1 MAIRTIMYTV
11 ESEGITPKTEQFGGL
26 QGENNVTEIEFMIED
41 GLFDKL
47 DEYTGTILYRI
58 QATDGAGGFFSS
70 ELLTLNSEQKTLTFP
85 LSSDI
90 TNAGGVAY
98 LHLIISNLLND
109 AEENILYS
117 FPAKIRFID
126 TSMDGEP
133 ESIYKQGISGALA
146 AAIKAA
152 ESAAIDAEMAE
163 SSAELAENAQAAAE
177 DAQAAAEASAS
188 AAESAKNEA
197 ESAAEAA
204 GNAQT
209 AAENAKTSA
218 ANSASAAE
226 TAKQQAES
234 AKASALQ
241 SASTAQTAAGTAAE
255 AAETAGAAAE
265 TAEAAAETAV
275 EAAQNV
281 ELKANLELTPID
293 GPFYNGDGWANGIY
307 TVASFVN
314 DSPAAGYTEIKFTPA
329 VNGLVYYNPGE
340 TPAALKA
347 GVKVYHKDTGTT
359 RTSLSIIKDVADK
372 ANPEVVPDADM
383 GINET
388 PSLME
393 NPDDTGIY
401 ELVSYSASLGTMKA
415 YSCIF
420 NPALSCAI
428 GCDAEPI
435 PGTRYYVV
443 CGTNSDGYPIYD
455 FSRIKDVADKQD
467 ILSDDVMSSIAEIPN
482 KANLEFRELTP
493 PTYGGG
499 NEYPN
504 GYYTITL
511 KPDSP
516 GPGYTEVA
524 FTPSVAAII
533 YYGPNTAVPA
543 GLDTG
548 STVYVESSSSGF
560 SAFSVV
566 KDVKDKADIEYV
578 NNNFSDVI
586 LERSDSTA
594 GETVVVDCCL
604 INQYPVSS
612 IIVGAKITYT
622 ENSISIPKNP
632 VMHFGP
638 YNPTDDETDNIQ
650 TITVETE
657 LCRIESTADTYDLIS
672 KKLTKQIKSADI
684 ELSEATTSITLGNGG
699 NVPNAIALPDLPAY
713 FVSLS
718 DSDTITF
725 VEKVT
730 PSPGT
735 TTYTLTQ
742 PIQTGYVIY
751 VTSNPEVST
760 LNTDSFQLIT
770 SDKCEFYA
778 DGTTS
783 SGGSAVFDSYI
794 ETKKS
799 ANLYL
804 KKIMQL
810 IGGGTDLPVYSGSYT
825 VTPKTTAQSMKTS
838 DKVMTDN
845 VTIKEIPYSEVSNPQ
860 SGKTVIIGGTE
871 IDN

>member
-1 MAIRTIMYTV
+1 MEPKIYRFTLDIHKTGVQYTLFATKGDSNSVRAIISLS
-11 ESEGITPKTEQFGGL
+11 ESTKPFKLPENTSIVTLYADKPDGTQIYNTCLIEDNLIILDFSGQTFAAAGDVLCELKIITEDENDKLTTLTTPKFIVSVSEPL
-26 QGENNVTEIEFMIED
+26 QNDLEIMST
-41 GLFDKL
+41 
-47 DEYTGTILYRI
+47 DEY
-58 QATDGAGGFFSS
+58 
-70 ELLTLNSEQKTLTFP
+70 N
-85 LSSDI
+85 
-90 TNAGGVAY
+90 
-98 LHLIISNLLND
+98 
-109 AEENILYS
+109 
-117 FPAKIRFID
+117 
-126 TSMDGEP
+126 
-133 ESIYKQGISGALA
+133 ALA
-146 AAIKAA
+146 EALLSAQQKETIAKQYA
-152 ESAAIDAEMAE
+152 E
-163 SSAELAENAQAAAE
+163 
-177 DAQAAAEASAS
+177 AAEASKN
-188 AAESAKNEA
+188 AA
-197 ESAAEAA
+197 AA
-204 GNAQT
+204 
-209 AAENAKTSA
+209 
-218 ANSASAAE
+218 SASAAE
-226 TAKQQAES
+226 TAKNAAAASASQADS
-234 AKASALQ
+234 AKTSALQ
-241 SASTAQTAAGTAAE
+241 SASTAQTAASTASE
-255 AAETAGAAAE
+255 AAETAETAAE
-265 TAEAAAETAV
+265 SAIEAAKDV
-275 EAAQNV
+275 
-281 ELKANLELTPID
+281 LFKANLEM
-293 GPFYNGDGWANGIY
+293 
-307 TVASFVN
+307 
-314 DSPAAGYTEIKFTPA
+314 
-329 VNGLVYYNPGE
+329 
-340 TPAALKA
+340 
-347 GVKVYHKDTGTT
+347 
-359 RTSLSIIKDVADK
+359 
-372 ANPEVVPDADM
+372 VPDTDM
-383 GINET
+383 GLNGT
-388 PSLME
+388 PPIAP
-393 NPDDTGIY
+393 NPDETGIY
-401 ELVSYSASLGTMKA
+401 ELVSYSPAGSSDMKK
-415 YSCIF
+415 YYCTF
-420 NPALSCAI
+420 NPAFSNTM
-428 GCDAEPI
+428 GCDTEPVV
-435 PGTRYYVV
+435 GTRYYVV
-443 CGTNSDGYPIYD
+443 CGTNSDGYPTYD

-533 YYGPNTAVPA
+533 YYGPSTSVPA
-543 GLDTG
+543 GLNTG

-672 KKLTKQIKSADI
+672 KKLTKKIKSADI

-699 NVPNAIALPDLPAY
+699 NVPNAIALPNLPAY

-718 DSDTITF
+718 DSDAITF
-725 VEKVT
+725 VEKVSPT
-730 PSPGT
+730 PDT

-751 VTSNPEVST
+751 GTSNPEVST
-760 LNTDSFQLIT
+760 LNTDSLQLIT

-825 VTPKTTAQSMKTS
+825 ITPKTTAQSMETS

>member
-1 MAIRTIMYTV
+1 MEPKIYRFTLDIHKTGVQYTLFATKGDSNSVRAIISLS
-11 ESEGITPKTEQFGGL
+11 ESTKPFKLPENTSIVTLYADKPDGTQIYNTCLIEDNLIILDFSGQTFAAAGDVLCELKIITEDENDKLTTLTTPKFIVSVSEPL
-26 QGENNVTEIEFMIED
+26 QNDLEIMST
-41 GLFDKL
+41 
-47 DEYTGTILYRI
+47 DEY
-58 QATDGAGGFFSS
+58 
-70 ELLTLNSEQKTLTFP
+70 N
-85 LSSDI
+85 
-90 TNAGGVAY
+90 
-98 LHLIISNLLND
+98 
-109 AEENILYS
+109 
-117 FPAKIRFID
+117 
-126 TSMDGEP
+126 
-133 ESIYKQGISGALA
+133 ALA
-146 AAIKAA
+146 EALLSAQQKETIAKQYA
-152 ESAAIDAEMAE
+152 E
-163 SSAELAENAQAAAE
+163 
-177 DAQAAAEASAS
+177 AAEASKN
-188 AAESAKNEA
+188 AA
-197 ESAAEAA
+197 AA
-204 GNAQT
+204 
-209 AAENAKTSA
+209 
-218 ANSASAAE
+218 SASAAE
-226 TAKQQAES
+226 TAKNAAAASASQADS
-234 AKASALQ
+234 AKTSALQ
-241 SASTAQTAAGTAAE
+241 SASTAQTAASTASE
-255 AAETAGAAAE
+255 AAETAETAAE
-265 TAEAAAETAV
+265 SAIEAAKDV
-275 EAAQNV
+275 
-281 ELKANLELTPID
+281 LFKANLEKI
-293 GPFYNGDGWANGIY
+293 
-307 TVASFVN
+307 S
-314 DSPAAGYTEIKFTPA
+314 
-329 VNGLVYYNPGE
+329 
-340 TPAALKA
+340 
-347 GVKVYHKDTGTT
+347 DT
-359 RTSLSIIKDVADK
+359 
-372 ANPEVVPDADM
+372 DM
-383 GINET
+383 GLNGT
-388 PSLME
+388 PPMAP
-393 NPDDTGIY
+393 NPDETGIY
-401 ELVSYSASLGTMKA
+401 ELVSYSPAGSSDMKK
-415 YSCIF
+415 YYCTF
-420 NPALSCAI
+420 NPAFSNTM
-428 GCDAEPI
+428 GCDTEPVV
-435 PGTRYYVV
+435 GTRYYVV
-443 CGTNSDGYPIYD
+443 CGTNSDGYPTYD

-504 GYYTITL
+504 GYYTVTL
-511 KPDSP
+511 KSDSP

-524 FTPSVAAII
+524 FTPSVAALI
-533 YYGPNTAVPA
+533 YYPPGEAVPDE
-543 GLDTG
+543 LKTG

-560 SAFSVV
+560 SVFSVV

-604 INQYPVSS
+604 KNQYPVSG
-612 IIVGAKITYT
+612 IITGAEITYT
-622 ENSISIPKNP
+622 GNSISIPKNP

-638 YNPTDDETDNIQ
+638 YNPNDDETDNIQ

-672 KKLTKQIKSADI
+672 KKLTKKIKSADI

-699 NVPNAIALPDLPAY
+699 NVPNAIALPNLPAY

-718 DSDTITF
+718 GSDAITF

-751 VTSNPEVST
+751 GTSNPEVST
-760 LNTDSFQLIT
+760 LNTDSLQLIT

-825 VTPKTTAQSMKTS
+825 ITPKTTAQSMETS

>member
-1 MAIRTIMYTV
+1 MEPKIYRFTLDIHKTGVQYTLFATKGDSNSVRAIISLS
-11 ESEGITPKTEQFGGL
+11 ESTKPFKLPENTSIVTLYADKPDGTQIYNTCLIEDNLIILDFSGQTFAAAGDVLCELKIITEDENDKLTTLTTPKFIVSVSEPL
-26 QGENNVTEIEFMIED
+26 QNDLEIMST
-41 GLFDKL
+41 
-47 DEYTGTILYRI
+47 DEY
-58 QATDGAGGFFSS
+58 
-70 ELLTLNSEQKTLTFP
+70 N
-85 LSSDI
+85 
-90 TNAGGVAY
+90 
-98 LHLIISNLLND
+98 
-109 AEENILYS
+109 
-117 FPAKIRFID
+117 
-126 TSMDGEP
+126 
-133 ESIYKQGISGALA
+133 ALA
-146 AAIKAA
+146 EALLSAQQKETIAKQYA
-152 ESAAIDAEMAE
+152 E
-163 SSAELAENAQAAAE
+163 
-177 DAQAAAEASAS
+177 AAEASKN
-188 AAESAKNEA
+188 AA
-197 ESAAEAA
+197 AA
-204 GNAQT
+204 
-209 AAENAKTSA
+209 
-218 ANSASAAE
+218 SASAAE
-226 TAKQQAES
+226 TAKNAAAASASQADS
-234 AKASALQ
+234 AKTSALQ
-241 SASTAQTAAGTAAE
+241 SASTAQTAASTASE
-255 AAETAGAAAE
+255 AAETAETAAE
-265 TAEAAAETAV
+265 SAIEAAKDV
-275 EAAQNV
+275 
-281 ELKANLELTPID
+281 LFKANLEI
-293 GPFYNGDGWANGIY
+293 I
-307 TVASFVN
+307 S
-314 DSPAAGYTEIKFTPA
+314 
-329 VNGLVYYNPGE
+329 
-340 TPAALKA
+340 
-347 GVKVYHKDTGTT
+347 DT
-359 RTSLSIIKDVADK
+359 
-372 ANPEVVPDADM
+372 DM
-383 GINET
+383 GLNET
-388 PSLME
+388 PPKIE
-393 NPDDTGIY
+393 NPDKTGIY
-401 ELVSYSASLGTMKA
+401 ELVSYSPAGPSDMKK
-415 YSCIF
+415 YSCTF
-420 NPALSCAI
+420 SPAFSRLM
-428 GCDAEPI
+428 GCDTEPVV
-435 PGTRYYVV
+435 GTRYYVV
-443 CGTNSDGYPIYD
+443 CGTNSDGYPTYD

-467 ILSDDVMSSIAEIPN
+467 KLSDDIFNTIDQVGS
-482 KANLEFRELTP
+482 KANLEMIP
-493 PTYGGG
+493 VDSPTYGGG

-504 GYYTITL
+504 GYYTVTL
-511 KPDSP
+511 KSDSP

-586 LERSDSTA
+586 IERSDSTA
-594 GETVVVDCCL
+594 GEAVVVDCCL
-604 INQYPVSS
+604 KNQYPVSG
-612 IIVGAKITYT
+612 IITGAEITYT
-622 ENSISIPKNP
+622 GNSISIPKNP

-672 KKLTKQIKSADI
+672 KKLTKKIKSADI

-699 NVPNAIALPDLPAY
+699 NVPNAIALSDLPAY

-718 DSDTITF
+718 ASDAITF
-725 VEKVT
+725 VEKVS

-751 VTSNPEVST
+751 GTSNPEVST
-760 LNTDSFQLIT
+760 LNTDSLQLIT
-770 SDKCEFYA
+770 SDKFEFYT

-825 VTPKTTAQSMKTS
+825 VTPKTTAQSMETS

>member
-1 MAIRTIMYTV
+1 LEPKIYRFTLDIHKTGVQYTLFATKGDSNSVRAIISLS
-11 ESEGITPKTEQFGGL
+11 ESTKPFKLPENTSIVTLYADKPDGTQIYNTCLIEDNLIILDFSGQTFAAAGDVLCELKIITEDENDKLTTLTTPKFIVSVSEPL
-26 QGENNVTEIEFMIED
+26 QNDLEIMST
-41 GLFDKL
+41 
-47 DEYTGTILYRI
+47 DEY
-58 QATDGAGGFFSS
+58 
-70 ELLTLNSEQKTLTFP
+70 N
-85 LSSDI
+85 
-90 TNAGGVAY
+90 
-98 LHLIISNLLND
+98 
-109 AEENILYS
+109 
-117 FPAKIRFID
+117 
-126 TSMDGEP
+126 
-133 ESIYKQGISGALA
+133 ALA
-146 AAIKAA
+146 EALLSAQQKETIAKQYA
-152 ESAAIDAEMAE
+152 E
-163 SSAELAENAQAAAE
+163 
-177 DAQAAAEASAS
+177 AAEASKN
-188 AAESAKNEA
+188 AA
-197 ESAAEAA
+197 AA
-204 GNAQT
+204 
-209 AAENAKTSA
+209 
-218 ANSASAAE
+218 SASAAE
-226 TAKQQAES
+226 TAKNAAAASASQADS
-234 AKASALQ
+234 AKTSALQ
-241 SASTAQTAAGTAAE
+241 SASTAQTAASTASE
-255 AAETAGAAAE
+255 AAETAETAAE
-265 TAEAAAETAV
+265 SAIEAAKDV
-275 EAAQNV
+275 
-281 ELKANLELTPID
+281 LFKANLEIIP
-293 GPFYNGDGWANGIY
+293 
-307 TVASFVN
+307 
-314 DSPAAGYTEIKFTPA
+314 
-329 VNGLVYYNPGE
+329 
-340 TPAALKA
+340 
-347 GVKVYHKDTGTT
+347 DT
-359 RTSLSIIKDVADK
+359 
-372 ANPEVVPDADM
+372 DM
-383 GINET
+383 GLNGT
-388 PSLME
+388 PPMAP
-393 NPDDTGIY
+393 NPDETGIY
-401 ELVSYSASLGTMKA
+401 ELVSYSPAGSSDMKK
-415 YSCIF
+415 YYCTF
-420 NPALSCAI
+420 NPALSNFM
-428 GCDAEPI
+428 GCDTEPVV
-435 PGTRYYVV
+435 GAKYYVV
-443 CGTNSDGYPIYD
+443 CGDSEAGYPTYN

-467 ILSDDVMSSIAEIPN
+467 KLSEEQLQNINDVTN
-482 KANLEFRELTP
+482 KADQEDILLKANMEMAP
-493 PTYGGG
+493 VDSPTYSGG
-499 NEYPN
+499 NEFPN

-604 INQYPVSS
+604 KNQYPVSS

-684 ELSEATTSITLGNGG
+684 ELSETTTSITLGNGG

-760 LNTDSFQLIT
+760 LNTDSLQLIT

-783 SGGSAVFDSYI
+783 SGGSAVFDSYM

-825 VTPKTTAQSMKTS
+825 VTPKTTAQSMETS
-838 DKVMTDN
+838 DKIMTDN

>member
-1 MAIRTIMYTV
+1 MEPKIYRFTLDIHKTGVQYTLFATKGDSNSVRAIISLS
-11 ESEGITPKTEQFGGL
+11 ESTKPFKLPENTSIVTLYADKPDGTQIYNTCLIEDNLIILDFSGQTFAAAGDVLCELKIITEDENDKLTTLTTPKFIVSVSEPL
-26 QGENNVTEIEFMIED
+26 QNDLEIMST
-41 GLFDKL
+41 
-47 DEYTGTILYRI
+47 DEY
-58 QATDGAGGFFSS
+58 
-70 ELLTLNSEQKTLTFP
+70 N
-85 LSSDI
+85 
-90 TNAGGVAY
+90 
-98 LHLIISNLLND
+98 
-109 AEENILYS
+109 
-117 FPAKIRFID
+117 
-126 TSMDGEP
+126 
-133 ESIYKQGISGALA
+133 ALA
-146 AAIKAA
+146 EALLSAQQKETIAKQYA
-152 ESAAIDAEMAE
+152 E
-163 SSAELAENAQAAAE
+163 
-177 DAQAAAEASAS
+177 AAEASKN
-188 AAESAKNEA
+188 AA
-197 ESAAEAA
+197 AA
-204 GNAQT
+204 
-209 AAENAKTSA
+209 
-218 ANSASAAE
+218 SASAAE
-226 TAKQQAES
+226 TAKNAAAASASQADS
-234 AKASALQ
+234 AKTSALQ
-241 SASTAQTAAGTAAE
+241 SASTAQTAASTASE
-255 AAETAGAAAE
+255 AAETAETAAE
-265 TAEAAAETAV
+265 SAIEAAKDV
-275 EAAQNV
+275 
-281 ELKANLELTPID
+281 LFKANLEM
-293 GPFYNGDGWANGIY
+293 
-307 TVASFVN
+307 
-314 DSPAAGYTEIKFTPA
+314 
-329 VNGLVYYNPGE
+329 
-340 TPAALKA
+340 
-347 GVKVYHKDTGTT
+347 
-359 RTSLSIIKDVADK
+359 
-372 ANPEVVPDADM
+372 VPDTDM
-383 GINET
+383 GLNGT
-388 PSLME
+388 PPMAP
-393 NPDDTGIY
+393 NPDETGIY
-401 ELVSYSASLGTMKA
+401 ELVSYSPAGSSDMKK
-415 YSCIF
+415 YYCTF
-420 NPALSCAI
+420 NPAFSNTM
-428 GCDAEPI
+428 GCDTEPVV
-435 PGTRYYVV
+435 GTRYYVV
-443 CGTNSDGYPIYD
+443 CGTNSDGYPTYD

-504 GYYTITL
+504 GYYTVTL
-511 KPDSP
+511 KSDSP

-524 FTPSVAAII
+524 FTPHIAALIF
-533 YYGPNTAVPA
+533 YYPGEAVPSE
-543 GLDTG
+543 LNTG

-586 LERSDSTA
+586 IERSDSTA

-604 INQYPVSS
+604 KNQYPVSG
-612 IIVGAKITYT
+612 IITGAEITYT
-622 ENSISIPKNP
+622 GNSISIPKNP

-638 YNPTDDETDNIQ
+638 YNPNDDETDNIQ

-672 KKLTKQIKSADI
+672 KKLTKKIKSADI

-718 DSDTITF
+718 ASDAITF

-751 VTSNPEVST
+751 GTSNPEVST
-760 LNTDSFQLIT
+760 LNTDSLQLIT

-825 VTPKTTAQSMKTS
+825 ITPKTTAQSMETS